1 MSARQFATQEILED
15 IRKGMGMSDIMDKH
29 RLSSRN
35 LQGIV
40 TILLDAKFLTR
51 NDLYGEF
58 HDFIDNVFPEYSRQA
73 DRIEPDAVVLVYES
87 ERPEAQGHVID
98 INMDGI
104 GVMGIDTQVDD
115 MKKLVV
121 LGDAYGESAPVEFKA
136 LCRWKKMDQETG
148 LCVAGFQ
155 IIDIATE
162 DKSELENM
170 INKMANSL

>member
-1 MSARQFATQEILED
+1 MSARTFATQEILED

-58 HDFIDNVFPEYSRQA
+58 HDFIDSVFPEYSRQA
-73 DRIEPDAVVLVYES
+73 DRIEPDAVVIVYES
-87 ERPEAQGHVID
+87 EKPEAQGHVID

-104 GVMGIDTQVDD
+104 GVMGIECRVDD
-115 MKKLVV
+115 IKRLVV
-121 LGDAYGESAPVEFKA
+121 LGDAYGESAPVELSA
-136 LCRWKKMDQETG
+136 LCRWRKTDRKTG
-148 LCVAGFQ
+148 LCIAGFQ
-155 IIDIATE
+155 IIHITRE
-162 DKSELENM
+162 DRNELENM
-170 INKMANSL
+170 IKKMANSL